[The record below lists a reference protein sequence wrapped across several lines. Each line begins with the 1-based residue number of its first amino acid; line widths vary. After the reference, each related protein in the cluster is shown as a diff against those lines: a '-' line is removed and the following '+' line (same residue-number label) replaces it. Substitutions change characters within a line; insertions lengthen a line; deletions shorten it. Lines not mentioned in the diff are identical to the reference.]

1 MSSKFDE
8 YLENLNRTFR
18 QILDNTR
25 FDKHSILDTGYVVCD
40 DVPLHYY
47 MMRPA
52 GGRWFKDVMNSGTSI
67 EIPKDK
73 LDTYGYY
80 FELDGAQAVVTT
92 IHSEATMLIRKALR
106 TIQKRRNPD
115 AVNVTLTEDI
125 WKPRFDRGPDYKD
138 PPQSSGY
145 IPDIP

>member
-1 MSSKFDE
+1 MASKFDE
-8 YLENLNRTFR
+8 YLESLNRTFR

-25 FDKHSILDTGYVVCD
+25 FDKNSVLDTVYVVCD
-40 DVPLHYY
+40 DVHLHYY

-52 GGRWFKDVMNSGTSI
+52 GGHYFKDVMNSGTSI
-67 EIPKDK
+67 EIPEDK

-80 FELDGAQAVVTT
+80 FELNGAQAVVTT

-115 AVNVTLTEDI
+115 TVNVTLTEDI

-138 PPQSSGY
+138 PPQPSGY